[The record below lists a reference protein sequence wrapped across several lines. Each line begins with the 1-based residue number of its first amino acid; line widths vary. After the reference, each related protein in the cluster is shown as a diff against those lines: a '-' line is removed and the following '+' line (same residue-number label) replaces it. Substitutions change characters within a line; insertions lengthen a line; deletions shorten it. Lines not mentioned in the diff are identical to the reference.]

1 MKTLF
6 LVTTALALSA
16 GLAFA
21 QQGSPGGY
29 FIEQWDMNG
38 DGQVTLAE
46 AEEKRAEVF
55 VMFDQSEDGILDATE
70 WAAIAEHLEAE
81 MGPNGPAAGMGQGPG
96 QAIHASLTPGF
107 NDADGNGEVTLE
119 EFVAATKTV
128 FGQVDRNGD
137 GVLSVADF
145 GKM

>member
-1 MKTLF
+1 MKALF

-70 WAAIAEHLEAE
+70 WATIAEHLEAE
-81 MGPNGPAAGMGQGPG
+81 
-96 QAIHASLTPGF
+96 IRWS
-107 NDADGNGEVTLE
+107 
-119 EFVAATKTV
+119 
-128 FGQVDRNGD
+128 
-137 GVLSVADF
+137 
-145 GKM
+145 

>member
-1 MKTLF
+1 
-6 LVTTALALSA
+6 
-16 GLAFA
+16 
-21 QQGSPGGY
+21 
-29 FIEQWDMNG
+29 
-38 DGQVTLAE
+38 
-46 AEEKRAEVF
+46 
-55 VMFDQSEDGILDATE
+55 
-70 WAAIAEHLEAE
+70 
-81 MGPNGPAAGMGQGPG
+81 MGQGPG